1 MTPPWGV
8 ERKGYAG
15 AQSDAPRRG
24 LIVALAEKNLLPI
37 IATSHHVVEQ
47 TIHSCPLLGNRY
59 SPGTMTQG
67 ILNESRKISASAM
80 MIDLT
85 PDWLE
90 LADHNVELDAS
101 DKVMFVVK

>member
-1 MTPPWGV
+1 
-8 ERKGYAG
+8 
-15 AQSDAPRRG
+15 
-24 LIVALAEKNLLPI
+24 
-37 IATSHHVVEQ
+37 
-47 TIHSCPLLGNRY
+47 
-59 SPGTMTQG
+59 MTQG

>member
-1 MTPPWGV
+1 
-8 ERKGYAG
+8 
-15 AQSDAPRRG
+15 
-24 LIVALAEKNLLPI
+24 
-37 IATSHHVVEQ
+37 
-47 TIHSCPLLGNRY
+47 
-59 SPGTMTQG
+59 
-67 ILNESRKISASAM
+67 M